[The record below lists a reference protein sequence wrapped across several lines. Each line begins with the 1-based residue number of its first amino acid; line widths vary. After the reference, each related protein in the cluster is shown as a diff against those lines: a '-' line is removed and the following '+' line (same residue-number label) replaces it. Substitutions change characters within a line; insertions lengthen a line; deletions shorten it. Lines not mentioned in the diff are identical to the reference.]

1 MQYAPYRYR
10 ELFSEFRLDSS
21 NASKSDNPSPRYR
34 PKEKVSRNSVPTS
47 APSPRC
53 PSPRCLRQ
61 EEITLTRGFDGG
73 RRTFKTAMCSSSAL
87 CSFPCP
93 LAATG
98 PFALPTLRTRQ
109 HKTLLLLFSL
119 ALFYPDRTI
128 QHGPNIQI
136 SSRVFTIWTSWAAPV
151 ISISL
156 ASSSSSKT
164 RSFLLRFLSF
174 PYFSHPPTPFPN
186 PYSYTRVHKSSEF

>member
-1 MQYAPYRYR
+1 MLRKVIIPPLVIGQKRR
-10 ELFSEFRLDSS
+10 RHGILFQHLHH
-21 NASKSDNPSPRYR
+21 P
-34 PKEKVSRNSVPTS
+34 
-47 APSPRC
+47 PRC

-109 HKTLLLLFSL
+109 NKTLLLPFSL
-119 ALFYPDRTI
+119 ELFYPDRTI
-128 QHGPNIQI
+128 QHGPNLQI
-136 SSRVFTIWTSWAAPV
+136 SSRVFTIWTPWAAPV

-164 RSFLLRFLSF
+164 RSFLLRTLFLSF
-174 PYFSHPPTPFPN
+174 PYFSQFPLPLSPTLLLH
-186 PYSYTRVHKSSEF
+186 TRTQIEF